1 MQDKITRT
9 SRRNPGGGQST
20 FSLDQKQLIEELSET
35 DFFSTFTYEE
45 IALLMF
51 CADNI
56 SCHRDEMIF
65 REGDMG
71 RQFFAIRK
79 GKVKIRKEKS
89 GTVLATLGP
98 GEVFG
103 EMAVLD
109 NQPRSASAIA
119 ASETE
124 LFAFDGH
131 RLLDDFPHLSVKLL
145 RYLARE
151 LSRRLREA
159 DMLIDKF

>member
-1 MQDKITRT
+1 MRMPRAAGKKLSPNDKNDQRKLVA
-9 SRRNPGGGQST
+9 RLVKYELFST
-20 FSLDQKQLIEELSET
+20 FS
-35 DFFSTFTYEE
+35 YEE
-45 IALLMF
+45 ISLLLF
-51 CADNI
+51 CSERI
-56 SCHRDEMIF
+56 SFPGKEVIF
-65 REGDMG
+65 REGDTG
-71 RQFFAIRK
+71 DNFFAILEGRVEIRRETS
-79 GKVKIRKEKS
+79 GK
-89 GTVLATLGP
+89 TLALLGP

-109 NQPRSASAIA
+109 NQPRSATALTVVP
-119 ASETE
+119 TE

-159 DMLIDKF
+159 DMLIDRC

>member
-1 MQDKITRT
+1 MQDDLMRT
-9 SRRNPGGGQST
+9 SRRKPGGKST
-20 FSLDQKQLIEELSET
+20 FSLDQKKLIEELSKT
-35 DFFSTFTYEE
+35 DFFSTFNSEE

-51 CADNI
+51 CAENI
-56 SCHRDEMIF
+56 ICGRDEVIF
-65 REGDMG
+65 REGDVG
-71 RQFFAIRK
+71 RQFYAIRK
-79 GKVKIRKEKS
+79 GKVLIRKEKS
-89 GTVLATLGP
+89 GTVLATLSS

-119 ASETE
+119 ATDTE

-131 RLLDDFPHLSVKLL
+131 RVLNDFPHLSVKLL

-159 DMLIDKF
+159 DMLLDKF

>member
-1 MQDKITRT
+1 MRKP
-9 SRRNPGGGQST
+9 RRIPGGKDSFGS
-20 FSLDQKQLIEELSET
+20 DQKKLVEELSET
-35 DFFSTFTYEE
+35 DFFSNFTFEE

-51 CADNI
+51 CSEHIKCEA
-56 SCHRDEMIF
+56 SEMIF
-65 REGDMG
+65 REGDVG

-79 GKVKIRKEKS
+79 GKIQIRKEKS
-89 GTVLATLGP
+89 GKILATLGP

-109 NQPRSASAIA
+109 NQPRSASALA
-119 ASETE
+119 TSTAE

>member
-1 MQDKITRT
+1 MQNNAMRKTR
-9 SRRNPGGGQST
+9 RKLGGQSSFT
-20 FSLDQKQLIEELSET
+20 SDQKKLVEELSKT
-35 DFFSTFTYEE
+35 DFFSTFTFEE

-51 CADNI
+51 CAENI
-56 SCHRDEMIF
+56 KCETDEMIF
-65 REGDMG
+65 REGDVG
-71 RQFFAIRK
+71 HQFFAIRK

-89 GTVLATLGP
+89 GTILATLGP

-109 NQPRSASAIA
+109 NQPRSASAI
-119 ASETE
+119 SVKSSE

>member
-1 MQDKITRT
+1 MQDDMMRT
-9 SRRNPGGGQST
+9 SRRKPGGRST
-20 FSLDQKQLIEELSET
+20 FSLDQKKLIKELSET
-35 DFFSTFTYEE
+35 DFFSMFSYEE

-51 CADNI
+51 CAENI
-56 SCHRDEMIF
+56 DCRRDEQIF
-65 REGDMG
+65 REGDVG

-79 GKVKIRKEKS
+79 GKVKIKREKS
-89 GTVLATLGP
+89 GIVLATLGP

-119 ASETE
+119 ASDTE

>member
-1 MQDKITRT
+1 MQDDVMRT
-9 SRRNPGGGQST
+9 SRRKPGGRST
-20 FSLDQKQLIEELSET
+20 FSLDQKKLIEELSET
-35 DFFSTFTYEE
+35 DFFSTFSHEE

-51 CADNI
+51 CAENTE
-56 SCHRDEMIF
+56 CRRDEQIF
-65 REGDMG
+65 REGDVG

-79 GKVKIRKEKS
+79 GTVIIRKEKS
-89 GTVLATLGP
+89 GMVLATLGP

-119 ASETE
+119 ASETV

>member
-1 MQDKITRT
+1 MQDDIKRRTR
-9 SRRNPGGGQST
+9 RVPGGKET
-20 FSLDQKQLIEELSET
+20 FGTDQKKLVEELSET
-35 DFFSTFTYEE
+35 DFFSTFTFEE

-51 CADNI
+51 CSEHIKCEA
-56 SCHRDEMIF
+56 SEMIF
-65 REGDMG
+65 HEGDVG

-79 GKVKIRKEKS
+79 GKVKIKKEKS
-89 GTVLATLGP
+89 GKILATLGP

-103 EMAVLD
+103 EMSVLD

-119 ASETE
+119 ATSTE

>member
-1 MQDKITRT
+1 MQDDVLRKP
-9 SRRNPGGGQST
+9 RRLYGGSESFGN
-20 FSLDQKQLIEELSET
+20 DQKKLVEELSKT
-35 DFFSTFTYEE
+35 DFFSTFTFEE

-51 CADNI
+51 CSEHI
-56 SCHRDEMIF
+56 KCEESELLF
-65 REGDMG
+65 REGDVG

-89 GTVLATLGP
+89 GKILATLGP

-119 ASETE
+119 ATPTE